1 MSQVHNQ
8 VKPLYAVAG
17 ETSNR
22 IAASQRGGITLS
34 DLPSP
39 ETQRWTIRRKA
50 AVVAGV
56 RAGLISIEQACER
69 YSLTVEEY
77 LTWQRLIDAHG
88 LRGLRATKTQDY
100 RGTSKRN

>member
-1 MSQVHNQ
+1 
-8 VKPLYAVAG
+8 VKPLFAVAG

-22 IAASQRGGITLS
+22 IAASQRSGITIG

-39 ETQRWTIRRKA
+39 DTQRWTIRRKA

-56 RAGLISIEQACER
+56 RAGLITIEQACER

-77 LTWQRLIDAHG
+77 LSWQRLIDAHG
-88 LRGLRATKTQDY
+88 LRGLRVTKIQDY